1 MAYTHNTYEVMLPFN
16 LASAFTASGQF
27 DHDLTQASTIVLGRW
42 APAITPH
49 IVKGAAAVITVNS
62 ASDIT
67 AGAVRIAHE
76 KPVGTGTTSATQIAL
91 LTFPTTLGI
100 ATTPVVYQ
108 LVTGSVK
115 VNPGEGVRAHMGTV
129 ATTGIRGYV
138 VLYVEQT
145 WETPA
150 NLAMIRTT

>member
-1 MAYTHNTYEVMLPFN
+1 MAYVHNTYEVMLPFN

-27 DHDLTQASTIVLGRW
+27 DHDLTQASTVVLGRW
-42 APAITPH
+42 APGITPH
-49 IVKGAAAVITVNS
+49 LIKGAAVVLTVNS
-62 ASDIT
+62 ASDVSQ
-67 AGAVRIAHE
+67 GAVRIAHE

-91 LTFPTTLGI
+91 ITFPTTLGI
-100 ATTPVVYQ
+100 ATTPVAYQ
-108 LVTGSVK
+108 LVTGAVRVS
-115 VNPGEGVRAHMGTV
+115 PGEGVQAHMGTV

>member
-49 IVKGAAAVITVNS
+49 IIKGAAAVITVNS

-76 KPVGTGTTSATQIAL
+76 KPVGTASDTATQIAL
-91 LTFPTTLGI
+91 LTFPTTLSI

-108 LVTGSVK
+108 LVTGTVK
-115 VNPGEGVRAHMGTV
+115 VKPGEGVQAHMGTV